1 MKERT
6 VDVGNTELSVAEAG
20 VGGEPLLLL
29 HGFTG
34 AKEDFTDWIDDFAR
48 RGFHAVAPDHR
59 GHGASA
65 HPADEAAY
73 SLDIL
78 AGDVL
83 GLADALQWD
92 RFALL
97 GHSMGGM
104 IAQVVTLL
112 APGRVERLVLMD
124 THHGPVEGIDRELAE
139 VAIGVART
147 DGIDRL
153 ADLLAAVQSPLGTP
167 ADQRLRAE
175 RPGYAEFGDRK
186 MRASSPHMYAAM
198 AIEMFEQADRLDRL
212 AQVTVP
218 VLVVVGD
225 QDEPFLPASHRMAEA
240 IPGAALAVIDDAG
253 HSPQFEAPEAWWD
266 AVTGFLSPHASASKA
281 GFSSGPGPT
290 SGARLHSRQA
300 EQLG

>member
-6 VDVGNTELSVAEAG
+6 VAVGDVELSVAEAG
-20 VGGEPLLLL
+20 AGGDPLLLL

-48 RGFHAVAPDHR
+48 RGFHAVAPDQR

-65 HPADEAAY
+65 HPTDEAAY
-73 SLDIL
+73 SLAIL
-78 AGDVL
+78 AGDAR
-83 GLADALQWD
+83 GLADALHWD

-104 IAQVVTLL
+104 IAQVVTLQ
-112 APGRVERLVLMD
+112 APERVERLILMD

-153 ADLLAAVQSPLGTP
+153 ADLVAAVASPLGTL

-186 MRASSPHMYAAM
+186 MRAASPHMYAAM
-198 AIEMFEQADRLDRL
+198 AIEMFEQADRLDGLGRL
-212 AQVTVP
+212 TVP

-225 QDEPFLPASHRMAEA
+225 QDEPFLPASRRMAQS
-240 IPGAALAVIDDAG
+240 IPGATLAVIADAG

-266 AVTGFLSPHASASKA
+266 AVAGFLSPKDA
-281 GFSSGPGPT
+281 GRPV
-290 SGARLHSRQA
+290 